1 MNFGIYPMVGL
12 LDARAKRDDAAAIPG
27 YGFSGPARHRG
38 FDCRRAAMA
47 NVELMQRLN
56 YKGYIAQGGD
66 WGSAISSWMAIFDE
80 PNMRALHINL
90 ISGGPADP
98 ANPLEGLTQDE
109 LAYVEWKRNY
119 DLHETAY
126 QVIQGTKPQ
135 SLAYGLADSPAG
147 LAAWIVEKFRR
158 WSDCDGDVERTFTK
172 DRLLDNVMLY
182 WLTGTINSANRMY
195 YESMGPGRFTALPR
209 RVEVPTGHARYRA
222 KIRRTPRA
230 WAERDYNIVDWQ
242 VMSDAVEKV
251 GLAVAVRL

>member
-1 MNFGIYPMVGL
+1 
-12 LDARAKRDDAAAIPG
+12 
-27 YGFSGPARHRG
+27 
-38 FDCRRAAMA
+38 MA
-47 NVELMQRLN
+47 NVKLIQRLN

-98 ANPLEGLTQDE
+98 AKPLEGLTRDE

-126 QVIQGTKPQ
+126 QVIQSTKPQ
-135 SLAYGLADSPAG
+135 SLAYGLTDSPSG

-158 WSDCDGDVERTFTK
+158 WSDCDGDVERAFTK

-195 YESMGPGRFTALPR
+195 YESMGPGRFTPLPR
-209 RVEVPTGHARYRA
+209 RVEVPTAHARYPA
-222 KIRRTPRA
+222 EIRRTPRA

-242 VMSDAVEKV
+242 VMSKGGHFAAMEPPQALVDEIRRFARAFRPVHKSRRTN
-251 GLAVAVRL
+251 L